1 MVLAIFI
8 EDHPRNFPVKI
19 CQNPSTGLRKETVD
33 FFLALAAILFNAAEP
48 FEHCGLSTQRTFI

>member
-48 FEHCGLSTQRTFI
+48 FEHCGLST